1 MSGGQS
7 VCMTCSKIIHISFSP
22 VSSDAVQASPSANTA
37 TLRPAPFVHSCCGR
51 KVCSQCVHSNARLV
65 TFCPLCED
73 VNTAFKKGPR
83 GDVLRSG
90 QTLFDLDRALR
101 DAGDEDEGAIT
112 VSAQK
117 GDDDESVAETHT
129 LSDPPQYACKAP
141 SVFAIGEEDDGEDLA
156 RPANTAPSKH
166 SNRADALAGFLPDLI
181 SRPTRNAQPSLGINT
196 TKASGSASTGP
207 GAAATRRDAQI
218 SPDIGT
224 VLQTAP
230 AQKQTTRNTIT
241 PIRSSLDEESGKDAS
256 TRQYWIRV
264 NDSLASISL
273 RFNISMNT
281 LILLNELPASIKS
294 NPSLLHTR
302 SFLLLPNAAVE
313 QALARAS
320 SSASDLTSALSGP
333 PRLSAEVK
341 TRNAR
346 RAAEGR
352 FRSSILRSQSSM
364 APFASAA
371 NGGMSGETPCDERA
385 ARAYIALEEEALCW
399 IDFGEEA
406 VGGASPPSAPDQERL
421 PSYAS
426 AAQMETTL
434 PNFSK
439 SKVQH
444 GKAQHVVGS
453 SGAEVE
459 ESKVQHGK
467 AQHVVESSDAEV
479 EEVREALMDSARSA
493 RYDAVVRNAIARW
506 EADSE
511 FERAS
516 MDPTDISRRAPASK
530 SKEAKRS
537 WWSRTFALD
546 AADSNPA
553 CARSSMAHPPRSD
566 LYEQAKA

>member
-1 MSGGQS
+1 MSGGQP
-7 VCMTCSKIIHISFSP
+7 VCMTCSKIIYISP
-22 VSSDAVQASPSANTA
+22 VSSDAAQASPSANTA
-37 TLRPAPFVHSCCGR
+37 TLRSAPFVHSCCGR

-112 VSAQK
+112 VSSQEI
-117 GDDDESVAETHT
+117 DDDESVAETHT
-129 LSDPPQYACKAP
+129 LSDPPQYASKAP
-141 SVFAIGEEDDGEDLA
+141 SVFAIGEEDDGEDFA
-156 RPANTAPSKH
+156 RPANTAASKH
-166 SNRADALAGFLPDLI
+166 SNRADACAGFLPDLI
-181 SRPTRNAQPSLGINT
+181 FRPTRNAQPSLGINT
-196 TKASGSASTGP
+196 TKASGSASTVP
-207 GAAATRRDAQI
+207 GAAATRRDAQS
-218 SPDIGT
+218 SPDLGT
-224 VLQTAP
+224 VFETTL
-230 AQKQTTRNTIT
+230 AQKQTTTDTRT

-273 RFNISMNT
+273 RFNISMNA

-320 SSASDLTSALSGP
+320 SSASDLASALSGP

-352 FRSSILRSQSSM
+352 FRSSILRSQSST

-371 NGGMSGETPCDERA
+371 NGGMSGETPCDDRA

-406 VGGASPPSAPDQERL
+406 AGGASPPSAPDRERL

-426 AAQMETTL
+426 AAQSETPL

-444 GKAQHVVGS
+444 GKAQHVVR
-453 SGAEVE
+453 
-459 ESKVQHGK
+459 
-467 AQHVVESSDAEV
+467 SSDAEA

-516 MDPTDISRRAPASK
+516 RAAGMDPTDVSRRAPVSK
-530 SKEAKRS
+530 PKKENKRS
-537 WWSRTFALD
+537 WWNRTFALG
-546 AADSNPA
+546 AADSNAA

-566 LYEQAKA
+566 LYERAKA